1 MAEKYVR
8 IGKVSSIDY
17 EKGMISVTY
26 PDLDDSVTDVLP
38 VFSMTDEY
46 KMPSIGAEVLVMHLS
61 NGCTA
66 GVVMGKYWNEAN
78 RPPISGKNV
87 FRKELGGKFGEAYIQ
102 YANGNITLKDQNGS
116 STLAS
121 ILYRLNELER
131 RL

>member
-1 MAEKYVR
+1 MAEKHVR

-46 KMPSIGAEVLVMHLS
+46 KMPSIGAGVLVLHLS

-66 GVVMGKYWNEAN
+66 GVVMGRYWNEAN
-78 RPPISGKNV
+78 MPPISGRNV
-87 FRKELGGKFGEAYIQ
+87 FRKELGESFGEAYIQ
-102 YANGNITLKDQNGS
+102 YANGDITLKDKKGS

-121 ILYRLNELER
+121 ILNRLSNLEA